1 LGSNKVHVIIIKN
14 HSLGLSALDPLPS
27 ALEIDVEEDPVVDV
41 CRRSER
47 RDRSPVL
54 FWTGDPDPDL
64 VDNPGARLKRGNLIL
79 SVGVAFGP
87 RCEGVTGLDTAL
99 LSTAVGELD

>member
-1 LGSNKVHVIIIKN
+1 MQARRIPYVIIHSGSNNKVHVIIIRN

-27 ALEIDVEEDPVVDV
+27 PFEIEVEEDPVVDV

-54 FWTGDPDPDL
+54 F
-64 VDNPGARLKRGNLIL
+64 
-79 SVGVAFGP
+79 
-87 RCEGVTGLDTAL
+87 
-99 LSTAVGELD
+99 

>member
-1 LGSNKVHVIIIKN
+1 MQSAQTRRVGSARLSADAARRFPYVIIRIEGSNKVHVIIIRN

-27 ALEIDVEEDPVVDV
+27 AFEIDVEEDPVVDV

-54 FWTGDPDPDL
+54 F
-64 VDNPGARLKRGNLIL
+64 
-79 SVGVAFGP
+79 
-87 RCEGVTGLDTAL
+87 
-99 LSTAVGELD
+99 

>member
-1 LGSNKVHVIIIKN
+1 MIGGCGGWRRGGLIAERSNSGESGQLGFRLMQARRFPYVSIRIDGSNKVHVIIIRN

-27 ALEIDVEEDPVVDV
+27 AFEIDVEEDPVVDV

-54 FWTGDPDPDL
+54 F
-64 VDNPGARLKRGNLIL
+64 
-79 SVGVAFGP
+79 
-87 RCEGVTGLDTAL
+87 
-99 LSTAVGELD
+99 

>member
-1 LGSNKVHVIIIKN
+1 MQARSIPYVIIRIGSSNKVHVIIIKN

-27 ALEIDVEEDPVVDV
+27 PLEIEVEEDPVVDV

-54 FWTGDPDPDL
+54 F
-64 VDNPGARLKRGNLIL
+64 
-79 SVGVAFGP
+79 
-87 RCEGVTGLDTAL
+87 
-99 LSTAVGELD
+99 

>member
-1 LGSNKVHVIIIKN
+1 MIIIRN

-27 ALEIDVEEDPVVDV
+27 EFEIEVEEDPVVDV

-54 FWTGDPDPDL
+54 F
-64 VDNPGARLKRGNLIL
+64 
-79 SVGVAFGP
+79 
-87 RCEGVTGLDTAL
+87 
-99 LSTAVGELD
+99 

>member
-1 LGSNKVHVIIIKN
+1 MIRN

-27 ALEIDVEEDPVVDV
+27 PFEIDVEEDPVVDV

-54 FWTGDPDPDL
+54 FWTGDADADL
-64 VDNPGARLKRGNLIL
+64 VDKPGARLNRGSLIF
-79 SVGVAFGP
+79 SVGVVFGP
-87 RCEGVTGLDTAL
+87 SCEGVTGLETAL

>member
-1 LGSNKVHVIIIKN
+1 MEESGGWIDPCALSARAGRVSSASADASKERIPYVIIRSNKVHVIITN

-54 FWTGDPDPDL
+54 F
-64 VDNPGARLKRGNLIL
+64 
-79 SVGVAFGP
+79 
-87 RCEGVTGLDTAL
+87 
-99 LSTAVGELD
+99 

>member
-1 LGSNKVHVIIIKN
+1 MEERWIDQSALNGSGRVSSAYGDSLCNHSYWGSNKVHVIIIRN

-27 ALEIDVEEDPVVDV
+27 ALEIEVEEDPVVDV

-54 FWTGDPDPDL
+54 F
-64 VDNPGARLKRGNLIL
+64 
-79 SVGVAFGP
+79 
-87 RCEGVTGLDTAL
+87 
-99 LSTAVGELD
+99 